1 MKLTLTGYSTA
12 LFSTW
17 ILVEELGILFD
28 CGDGA
33 VSGLLQKSRKA
44 RHVFISH
51 ADWPGAGSWYP
62 LEVTVCAG
70 NDQHFHAGDCGAVW
84 SGSGPGSTRHQT
96 KSAS

>member
-44 RHVFISH
+44 R
-51 ADWPGAGSWYP
+51 SWSSRRENINEDSP
-62 LEVTVCAG
+62 TA
-70 NDQHFHAGDCGAVW
+70 NH
-84 SGSGPGSTRHQT
+84 SG
-96 KSAS
+96 